1 MSKNNVI
8 NEIKKYRPF
17 EQLMLLA
24 SRYQLNEDELSYMK
38 EIVQR
43 SDMNWY
49 EFLGCSM
56 VNRVNGVV
64 YKNIK
69 GLKIPKY
76 VRYFDS
82 SLGCVV

>member
-64 YKNIK
+64 YKNIS
-69 GLKIPKY
+69 LIVIQDSIPAILDKCK
-76 VRYFDS
+76 S
-82 SLGCVV
+82 

>member
-49 EFLGCSM
+49 EFLGCRDRKS
-56 VNRVNGVV
+56 VV
-64 YKNIK
+64 
-69 GLKIPKY
+69 
-76 VRYFDS
+76 
-82 SLGCVV
+82 

>member
-1 MSKNNVI
+1 
-8 NEIKKYRPF
+8 
-17 EQLMLLA
+17 MLLA

-69 GLKIPKY
+69 GLKSQNMLDIFRISISRTERKNIG
-76 VRYFDS
+76 S
-82 SLGCVV
+82 STRNI

>member
-49 EFLGCSM
+49 EFLGCS
-56 VNRVNGVV
+56 
-64 YKNIK
+64 I
-69 GLKIPKY
+69 
-76 VRYFDS
+76 
-82 SLGCVV
+82 